1 MTSEV
6 VAIGE
11 PLLEF
16 NACEPGSLR
25 EVKSY
30 TVGYGGDTSNFCIAA
45 RRLGVACAYVTRLGD
60 DEFGRIFLDLYTRE
74 GVDTSH
80 IVIEPNGFTGIYF
93 ISRKGVTHSFTYY
106 RGGSAASHLSPNDI
120 PIELI
125 KNAKILHTSGITQAI
140 SNSACDAAFYAMDVA
155 KRAGVIV
162 TYDPNIRLRLWS
174 ANRARGIVREAI
186 RLADFV
192 FPSLEDAKILS
203 DKTNP
208 QAIAEEL
215 LALGPKAIIIKLGEA
230 GALLATP
237 SEVKIFPPFK
247 VRVVDTT
254 GAGDTFDGAF
264 VSAYLRDWAL
274 SDCVIFAN
282 AAAALSTTKTGA
294 VEGIPK
300 FKDVEEFL
308 KQQSAIQ

>member
-1 MTSEV
+1 MIPEV

-25 EVKSY
+25 KVRSY
-30 TVGYGGDTSNFCIAA
+30 TVGFGGDTSNFCIAA
-45 RRLGVACAYVTRLGD
+45 QRLGAACAYVTRLGD
-60 DEFGRIFLDLYTRE
+60 DEFGQIFLDLYEHE

-80 IVIEPNGFTGIYF
+80 IIIEPNGFTGIYF

-106 RGGSAASHLSPNDI
+106 RSGSAASHLCPNDV
-120 PIELI
+120 PVELI
-125 KNAKILHTSGITQAI
+125 KRSKIFHTSGITQAI

-155 KRAGVIV
+155 KRAGVVV

-203 DKTNP
+203 DKTDP
-208 QAIAEEL
+208 RAIAEDL
-215 LALGPKAIIIKLGEA
+215 LTLGPKAVVIKLGEA

-237 SEVKIFPPFK
+237 DEFKTFSPFK
-247 VRVVDTT
+247 VEVIDTT

-264 VSAYLRDWAL
+264 VSAYLRNWSL
-274 SDCVIFAN
+274 SNCVIFAN
-282 AAAALSTTKTGA
+282 AAAALSTTKPGA

-300 FKDVEEFL
+300 FEDVEKFL
-308 KQQSAIQ
+308 QRQSTI